1 MRVLVT
7 GASGFIGGAVL
18 AALIEAGHT
27 VVAPVRN
34 AASAQLVTAV
44 GGDAVVGDVTDVDWF
59 AEQLAG
65 VDAAIHAA
73 TPGDAT
79 SAQFDS
85 RVIDGVIASF
95 TGTAKPYLHTSGV
108 WLWGSNAHISED
120 APLDPPALTSWR
132 VPSESRVLGADLVA
146 SIPAPGIVYS
156 GRRGLPGLLAA
167 PTAPDAVVRLI
178 GDGQQHWTS
187 VHVDDLAQLYVRM
200 LETGE
205 PHGRIV
211 AVSGQNPTV
220 AEIATAAV
228 GPAGFVAESADETR
242 VRLGEQ
248 FADALLLDQ
257 QASGERA
264 RSLGWRPTRPSL
276 LEDMRATR

>member
-1 MRVLVT
+1 VRVLVT

-18 AALIEAGHT
+18 VALKEAGHT

-34 AASAQLVTAV
+34 TASAQLVTAA
-44 GGDAVVGDVTDVDWF
+44 GGDAVVGDVTNVDWF
-59 AEQLAG
+59 AEQLAAA
-65 VDAAIHAA
+65 DAAIHTA

-79 SAQFDS
+79 SAEFDA
-85 RVIDGVIASF
+85 RIVDGVLAAF
-95 TGTAKPYLHTSGV
+95 TGSAKPYLHTSGV

-132 VPSESRVLGADLVA
+132 VPIEERVLSAELVA
-146 SIPAPGIVYS
+146 SIPVPGIVYS

-167 PTAPDAVVRLI
+167 PTASDAVVRLI

-187 VHVDDLAQLYVRM
+187 VHVDDLAQLYVRV
-200 LETGE
+200 LEAAE
-205 PHGRIV
+205 PLGRIV

-228 GPAGFVAESADETR
+228 GPTGFVAESADDTR
-242 VRLGEQ
+242 ARLGEQ

-257 QASGERA
+257 QATGERA

-276 LEDMRATR
+276 LEELRATR